1 VRECP
6 RCEGWI
12 EDAFRF
18 CPWCAAPQRRKLVE
32 YFVASPRIEG
42 DAGKALRVSRYLVD
56 GHVRFS
62 IWRNDAAVEA
72 VSLEEREAERLADFL
87 TSPRGRDRLR
97 RAAARAMSGVRPWT
111 RLERPRSGE
120 RPGR

>member
-1 VRECP
+1 MRECP

-12 EDAFRF
+12 EDSFRF

-32 YFVASPRIEG
+32 FFTASPGIEG
-42 DAGKALRVSRYLVD
+42 DVGKALRVSRYLAE

-62 IWRNDAAVEA
+62 IWRDDAAVEA
-72 VSLEEREAERLADFL
+72 VSLDEREAERLVEFL
-87 TSPRGRDRLR
+87 TAPTRGDRLR

-111 RLERPRSGE
+111 RLDRA
-120 RPGR
+120 RPGEHSRR

>member
-12 EDAFRF
+12 EDSFRF

-32 YFVASPRIEG
+32 FFRASSRIEG
-42 DAGKALRVSRYLVD
+42 DAGKALRVSRYLAD
-56 GHVRFS
+56 RHVRFS
-62 IWRNDAAVEA
+62 IWRHDAAVEA

-97 RAAARAMSGVRPWT
+97 RAAARAMSGVRPRT
-111 RLERPRSGE
+111 RLERPWSAE

>member
-6 RCEGWI
+6 RCEGRI
-12 EDAFRF
+12 QDTFRF

-32 YFVASPRIEG
+32 FFAASPRIEG
-42 DAGKALRVSRYLVD
+42 DSGKALRVSRYLAD

-72 VSLEEREAERLADFL
+72 ISLEEAEAGRLAGYL
-87 TSPRGRDRLR
+87 TAPSGRERLR
-97 RAAARAMSGVRPWT
+97 RVAARAVSGVRPWT
-111 RLERPRSGE
+111 RPRSRSGA
-120 RPGR
+120 

>member
-12 EDAFRF
+12 EDSFRF

-32 YFVASPRIEG
+32 FFAASPRIER

-56 GHVRFS
+56 RHVRFS
-62 IWRNDAAVEA
+62 IWSDDRAVEA
-72 VSLEEREAERLADFL
+72 VSLEEREAQRVAEFL
-87 TSPRGRDRLR
+87 TAPSGRDRLR

-111 RLERPRSGE
+111 RLERPRSRE
-120 RPGR
+120 DSRR

>member
-12 EDAFRF
+12 EDSFRF

-32 YFVASPRIEG
+32 FFRASPRIEG
-42 DAGKALRVSRYLVD
+42 DAGKALRVSRYLAD
-56 GHVRFS
+56 HHVRFS
-62 IWRNDAAVEA
+62 IWSDDRAVEA
-72 VSLEEREAERLADFL
+72 VSLEEREAARVAEFL
-87 TSPRGRDRLR
+87 TAPSGRDRLR

-111 RLERPRSGE
+111 RLERPRSRE
-120 RPGR
+120 DSPR

>member
-1 VRECP
+1 VRECG

-12 EDAFRF
+12 EDSFRF

-32 YFVASPRIEG
+32 FFAASPRIEG
-42 DAGKALRVSRYLVD
+42 DAGKALRVSRYLAD

-72 VSLEEREAERLADFL
+72 VSLEEAEAERLAGYL
-87 TSPRGRDRLR
+87 TAPSGRDRLR
-97 RAAARAMSGVRPWT
+97 RAAARAVSGVRPWT
-111 RLERPRSGE
+111 RPKSRTRG
-120 RPGR
+120 GA